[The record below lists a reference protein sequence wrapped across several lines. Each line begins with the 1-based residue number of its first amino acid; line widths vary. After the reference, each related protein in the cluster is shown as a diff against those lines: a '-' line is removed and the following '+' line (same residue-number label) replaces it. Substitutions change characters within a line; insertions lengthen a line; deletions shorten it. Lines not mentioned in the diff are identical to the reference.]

1 MAKAKSEETK
11 AANATKKTSKRKKS
25 ASVAVETAD
34 VEQKLLDQE
43 QLEERVS
50 TEEPA
55 AVSTS
60 GAETAGDESERE
72 SRSDVAEIVR
82 DASVDEDQPDV
93 AENERVVRYDIMI
106 TSERAGYRP
115 PKAAIAA
122 VVQQLAFRGFASPV
136 DEAIAETWTE
146 IYFEPGPAAHEI
158 FLEKEYDDSIPVY
171 REIMMRFCDK
181 PFTCDYSDT
190 PQRPLYWGIEI
201 RGARFTNPLGSFR
214 KLFLDAIN
222 LRIAVAVRPAQPLPP
237 HLVVP
242 DDEKPVD
249 KKKRERGR
257 GLAGTEVEEV

>member
-1 MAKAKSEETK
+1 MATAEETK
-11 AANATKKTSKRKKS
+11 ATTETKKTTKRKKS
-25 ASVAVETAD
+25 TPVTVETAE
-34 VEQKLLDQE
+34 VEQKQIEQE
-43 QLEERVS
+43 Q
-50 TEEPA
+50 A
-55 AVSTS
+55 K
-60 GAETAGDESERE
+60 DEV
-72 SRSDVAEIVR
+72 VAEE
-82 DASVDEDQPDV
+82 AHAEAVDDNMSSEDQPDV
-93 AENERVVRYDIMI
+93 AENERIVRYDIMI

-115 PKAAIAA
+115 PKAAIGAI
-122 VVQQLAFRGFASPV
+122 VQQLAFRGLASPV

-171 REIMMRFCDK
+171 REVMMRFCDK

-201 RGARFTNPLGSFR
+201 RGARFTNPLGAFR

-222 LRIAVAVRPAQPLPP
+222 VRVAVAVRPAQPLPP
-237 HLVVP
+237 HLTVP

-257 GLAGTEVEEV
+257 GIAGTEVEEV

>member
-11 AANATKKTSKRKKS
+11 AANATKKSPKRKKTTS
-25 ASVAVETAD
+25 AATETVELDQKQLECEPAQEQATPEECATAPTAVETSPG
-34 VEQKLLDQE
+34 ET
-43 QLEERVS
+43 
-50 TEEPA
+50 TE
-55 AVSTS
+55 
-60 GAETAGDESERE
+60 
-72 SRSDVAEIVR
+72 
-82 DASVDEDQPDV
+82 EDQPDV

>member
-1 MAKAKSEETK
+1 MS
-11 AANATKKTSKRKKS
+11 S
-25 ASVAVETAD
+25 
-34 VEQKLLDQE
+34 
-43 QLEERVS
+43 
-50 TEEPA
+50 
-55 AVSTS
+55 
-60 GAETAGDESERE
+60 
-72 SRSDVAEIVR
+72 
-82 DASVDEDQPDV
+82 EDQPDV
-93 AENERVVRYDIMI
+93 AENERIVRYDIMI

-115 PKAAIAA
+115 PKAAIGAI
-122 VVQQLAFRGFASPV
+122 VQQLAFRGLASPV

-171 REIMMRFCDK
+171 REVMMRFCDK

-201 RGARFTNPLGSFR
+201 RGARFTNPLGAFR

-222 LRIAVAVRPAQPLPP
+222 VRVAVAVRPAQPLPP
-237 HLVVP
+237 HLTVP

-257 GLAGTEVEEV
+257 GIAGTEVEEV